1 MLTASELHARGVV
14 ASNQG
19 RHAQARTLLHRA
31 LDRADDDDTRARALL
46 SLAHV
51 DSELGS
57 RDQGLARCDEALRI
71 AGISPEVRGLVHSQR
86 GLLLMRSGAG
96 DDALV
101 AFDEALR
108 QLGSDPEPL
117 VRVHLNRGN
126 VHLQRG
132 ASGPAQ
138 RDFERAAAYAGDA
151 GLTVSRARAQ
161 HNLGYTCLLRG
172 DLVAALR
179 LMEQARPVVA
189 PLSVVSKAVCEQD
202 RAEALVASGM
212 TTDAATALRAAA
224 AAFGARSLR
233 QQQAEAELVL
243 ARVLLFD
250 SPRDAVKVA
259 RRAARRF
266 RSRGSEVWALRA
278 EALALRA
285 EGGAPRPPSDAAAR
299 ATTLAAALRRHG
311 LSHDARELELL
322 AVRAVVK
329 AGDLDAGR
337 RRLTSFGVSTSLPLP
352 TRLLHREVR
361 AEVAAAGG
369 RTRDAMQHVRRGLA
383 DLHSWQS
390 SFGSLDLQS
399 SLVGHGRQLALQG
412 LALAIENGRPEVVF
426 EWSERARALASR
438 VMPVR
443 PPVDPAAA
451 EHLAELRG
459 LHGEIAA
466 AKTAGGMAPAAMVR
480 RSTDLA
486 ALVRQRRWYDAGSG
500 VVTEPA
506 DMEDVAG
513 ALASAGGALAAYL
526 VVNDRLHVL
535 VVAGGRAEVH
545 DLGRFGPVRALMEGM
560 QADLDVAAAH
570 LPAELRA
577 PVQAALADRLS
588 SLAARLVAPLEG
600 AIGDGPVAV
609 VPSGAL
615 AGVPWTLLSGFS
627 GRPLTVPRSASSWLT
642 SRAGHMT
649 GGRAGFVAGP
659 RVPRAEEE
667 VERAAKTCAGATVLS
682 GDQAR
687 APAVAELASNVD
699 VFHVAAHGRH
709 SADNPLF
716 SGLELV
722 DGPWFGYDID
732 QLAAIPSTV
741 ILSACELGRSS
752 VRWGEETIGM
762 TVAWLNAG
770 ATCVIASPASVDDD
784 VACFVLAA
792 THHHIAAGATASEAL
807 ALATR
812 DVGGVVPAPFL
823 CFGSGW

>member
-19 RHAQARTLLHRA
+19 RHAQARTLLRRA
-31 LDRADDDDTRARALL
+31 LDRAVDDDTRARALL

-51 DSELGS
+51 ESELGS
-57 RDQGLARCDEALRI
+57 RDQGLALCGEALRT
-71 AGISPEVRGLVHSQR
+71 AAASPEVRGLVHSQR

-96 DDALV
+96 DDALA

-108 QLGSDPEPL
+108 QLGTDPESL

-132 ASGPAQ
+132 ATGPAQ

-151 GLTVSRARAQ
+151 GLSVSRARAQ
-161 HNLGYTCLLRG
+161 HNLGFTHLLRG

-202 RAEALVASGM
+202 RAEVLVAAGM
-212 TTDAATALRAAA
+212 TTDAARALRAAA

-250 SPRDAVKVA
+250 SPRDAVTVA
-259 RRAARRF
+259 LRAARRF
-266 RSRGSEVWALRA
+266 RSRGSDVWALRA
-278 EALALRA
+278 DALALRA
-285 EGGAPRPPSDAAAR
+285 QCEAPRPPVDAAAR
-299 ATTLAAALRRHG
+299 ASTLAAALRRHG
-311 LSHDARELELL
+311 LRPDARELELL
-322 AVRAVVK
+322 AIRAVVK
-329 AGDLDAGR
+329 AGDLEAGR
-337 RRLTSFGVSTSLPLP
+337 RRLTSFGDSTSLPLP
-352 TRLLHREVR
+352 ARLLHREVR
-361 AEVAAAGG
+361 AEVSAAAG
-369 RTRDAMQHVRRGLA
+369 RTKDAMQHVRRGMA

-399 SLVGHGRQLALQG
+399 SLVGHGRRLAMQG
-412 LALAIENGRPEVVF
+412 LGLAIEDGRPEVVF

-451 EHLAELRG
+451 EHLAELR
-459 LHGEIAA
+459 EIHAKIA
-466 AKTAGGMAPAAMVR
+466 EAKTAGAVAPAALVR

-486 ALVRQRRWYDAGSG
+486 ALVRQRRWYDSGSG

-506 DMEDVAG
+506 GLEEVAG

-526 VVNDRLHVL
+526 VVNDRLYAL
-535 VVAGGRAEVH
+535 VVASGRAQVH

-560 QADLDVAAAH
+560 RADLDVAAAH
-570 LPAELRA
+570 LPTQLRE
-577 PVQAALADRLS
+577 PVQAALAARLF
-588 SLAARLVAPLEG
+588 SLAARLVEPLE
-600 AIGDGPVAV
+600 ATIGDGPVAV

-615 AGVPWTLLSGFS
+615 AGVPWTLLPGFS

-642 SRAGHMT
+642 SRAGPVT
-649 GGRAGFVAGP
+649 GGRTGFVAGP
-659 RVPRAEEE
+659 RVARAEEE
-667 VERAAKTCAGATVLS
+667 VELAARPCADATVLT
-682 GDQAR
+682 GDRSR
-687 APAVAELASNVD
+687 ASAVAELASNVD

-762 TVAWLNAG
+762 TVAWLHAG

-792 THHHIAAGATASEAL
+792 AHHHLAAGVTASEAL
-807 ALATR
+807 TLATR